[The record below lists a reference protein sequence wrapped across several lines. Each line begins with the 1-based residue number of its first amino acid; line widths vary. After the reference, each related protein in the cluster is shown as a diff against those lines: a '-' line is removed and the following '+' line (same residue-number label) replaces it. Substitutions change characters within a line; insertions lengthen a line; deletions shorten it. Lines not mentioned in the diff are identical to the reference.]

1 MGKATGAGGTTINDF
16 ELVGLVTF
24 GDWLRLVIGLTEG
37 GGAPARG
44 TRSSPTALQPGP
56 ELRAICPFI

>member
-24 GDWLRLVIGLTEG
+24 GDWLRLVIGLTDG
-37 GGAPARG
+37 GGEPPRG
-44 TRSSPTALQPGP
+44 VR
-56 ELRAICPFI
+56 RPFASR